1 MTQPAQLFQ
10 FPDMKKD
17 DGKEVAERAFEE
29 VWKAYGNKA
38 KKPLAKAKY
47 LSIVKGAFKTKTF
60 EKDSNSYVEIE
71 LEATPEE
78 ILAGV
83 KRYMAS
89 QIDKKTYTIKDGGKY
104 IPHLATFLN
113 QGRWLDE

>member
-1 MTQPAQLFQ
+1 MTQAMLLQ

-17 DGKEVAERAFEE
+17 DGKEALEKAFEE

-47 LSIVKGAFKTKTF
+47 LSIVKGGFKTRTLD
-60 EKDSNSYVEIE
+60 KDSNSYVEIE

-78 ILAGV
+78 ILQGV
-83 KRYMAS
+83 KRYMSA
-89 QIDKKTYTIKDGGKY
+89 QIDKKTFTIKDGGKF

-113 QGRWLDE
+113 QGRWMDE